1 MSLQMT
7 YNLPRGVTEVS
18 KGIYDLHMWVFY
30 ICVAIMVVVSAIL
43 FYVVIRYRKTKT
55 HKTLERGQPH
65 SDFWIEF
72 LWTLIP
78 TIIVVLMMIPAT
90 KLIWKVGADDEK
102 AINIRVTGRQWY
114 WQYDYVDE
122 DGVSISSRPFDE
134 DLEASKHAYSWAT
147 TDDAG
152 NTTTHHRHP
161 YYMSRVT
168 HPLVLPS
175 HRNVRFLITS
185 SDVIH
190 SWFMPAFGIKQDAVP
205 SYTTAVWA
213 NVSDP
218 GDYYGQCAE
227 LCGAHHAHMPITV
240 LVRPQYQYDQYIQEL
255 KEMREQGVE
264 GLTTLE
270 EEYYKSLGTN
280 TIEQTTAPQPKEPE
294 AEPVVRDGET
304 VYNKH
309 CSMCHANAGL
319 APYDPKT
326 WRNHLNEIHNGILE
340 ELAFKRAWKGYEGMY
355 ARGMIKTKPDK
366 VAGEEFV
373 NAICYMLDK
382 LGENTATCEEQKD
395 SVIDRIRSGDIDVS

>member
-102 AINIRVTGRQWY
+102 AINIRVIGRQWY

-134 DLEASKHAYSWAT
+134 DLEASKHAYSWTT

-213 NVSDP
+213 NISDP

-255 KEMREQGVE
+255 KDMREKGVD

-270 EEYYKSLGTN
+270 EEYYASLGSN
-280 TIEQTTAPQPKEPE
+280 PIDQTATATPQPQEKN
-294 AEPVVRDGET
+294 ARKGKVVYDA
-304 VYNKH
+304 H
-309 CSMCHANAGL
+309 CSGCHAQAGMG
-319 APYDPKT
+319 APHDREKWKT
-326 WRNHLNEIHNGILE
+326 HLDAHGGSLK
-340 ELAFKRAWKGYEGMY
+340 ELAFKQAWNGYGGML
-355 ARGMIKTKPDK
+355 ARGTITTKPDILAK
-366 VAGEEFV
+366 EEFV
-373 NAICYMLDK
+373 NAICHMLDT
-382 LGENTATCEEQKD
+382 LGKNTETCNAQKE
-395 SVIDRIRSGDIDVS
+395 SLIDKIKSGEI